1 MNYYEAIA
9 NAILRIEG
17 EVRKPVRLVCDIKA
31 RWVEVHVKVGGKWV
45 VSDKIYGFDDVS
57 HLEVEQFILGA
68 IENAQ

>member
-1 MNYYEAIA
+1 MNYYEAVA

-17 EVRKPVRLVCDIKA
+17 EVKKPVRLVCDIQNK
-31 RWVEVHVKVGGKWV
+31 WIEVHVKVRGKWV
-45 VSDKIYGFDDVS
+45 KADTIYGFDNVS